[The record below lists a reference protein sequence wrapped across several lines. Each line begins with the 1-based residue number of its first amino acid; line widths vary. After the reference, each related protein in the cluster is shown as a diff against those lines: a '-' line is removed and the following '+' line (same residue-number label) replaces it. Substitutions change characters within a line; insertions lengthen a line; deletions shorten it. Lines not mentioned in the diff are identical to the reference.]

1 MEEIITRK
9 YGNRKLD
16 LIDEFSNTELI
27 DELFSQEIIMIT
39 WGIHPYSYPIYSSE
53 NVDSIC
59 PFYIEEFYARTTS
72 NSEDPLLSSLLYN
85 PCSLPP

>member
-1 MEEIITRK
+1 MKLNENLVYSISDKYFDSYNYLGFILVDLAKMEEIITRK

-39 WGIHPYSYPIYSSE
+39 WGIHP
-53 NVDSIC
+53 
-59 PFYIEEFYARTTS
+59 
-72 NSEDPLLSSLLYN
+72 LSLIHI
-85 PCSLPP
+85 